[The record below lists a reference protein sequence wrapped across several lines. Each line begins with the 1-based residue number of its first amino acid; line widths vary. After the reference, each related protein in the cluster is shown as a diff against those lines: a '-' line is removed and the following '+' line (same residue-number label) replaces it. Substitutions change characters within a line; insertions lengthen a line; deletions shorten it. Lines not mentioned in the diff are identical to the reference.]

1 MDGEIHQLASAML
14 TLIFAGVMLVGGHL
28 FIEYRAAHF
37 PPVRQI
43 TSAFL
48 PL

>member
-14 TLIFAGVMLVGGHL
+14 TLTFAGVMLVVGQL
-28 FIEYRAAHF
+28 FIEYQASRF
-37 PPVRQI
+37 PLARQI
-43 TSAFL
+43 TTASL